1 MVNVVLFGVKSKEE
15 EYKKIEK
22 EQDTKQEA
30 EWIGRRCCVGTVIG
44 RGESKQFFPTKSRI
58 LFSLI
63 STVVHSSTVCFS
75 LHITTYITTV
85 MKITYVTEDVYEPAG
100 STNSVNY
107 LNESNQ

>member
-1 MVNVVLFGVKSKEE
+1 MGSSSFAGGAAAGGVEDDASSDMVNVVLFGVKSKEE

-63 STVVHSSTVCFS
+63 STVVHSSTV
-75 LHITTYITTV
+75 
-85 MKITYVTEDVYEPAG
+85 
-100 STNSVNY
+100 
-107 LNESNQ
+107 